1 MAKNKPR
8 SFASIAWILCVG
20 MLLLWAAGMGLATL
34 ALAGTYQEL
43 LMNNYAGK
51 VVSLGNLSD
60 NSVYLEDPDSLEVA
74 IMEVVGDMGSALEGY
89 GISYSTQD
97 LILSGRVPA
106 SAAVLVLDREKNAA
120 LWSRDALVIHYERE
134 PDRDGEEPERGSAWM
149 DLSND
154 PELAAAV
161 ETFRETKLLQIWRQ
175 YKLTVRITGY
185 LDGGQMIPSKM
196 SCTTL
201 NDPYTDHIVLD
212 RIAPAGVE
220 QITVNA
226 YTGRDHCFV
235 EDRQV
240 RYQQKSYANL
250 LEILRDGDS
259 PEHGAVYSLTEMYL
273 FDTAV
278 IGHRVDGRLEAD
290 YMVRSVV
297 RCNPL
302 LGAAKTLKDVY
313 IGSFLGAFL
322 IVAVILLIIRKNLTR
337 PLAVLDA
344 HMAGDFLPQL
354 KRTPKWRESLAI
366 EAHFQNW
373 QKERKELLDQQKK
386 LEDTVNRLRQALEYA
401 GKAEENR
408 RRMISA
414 LAHELK
420 TPLAVIHS
428 YTEGLQEN
436 IADDKRGQYLQTL
449 LEESE
454 QMDALVMEMLDLSRL
469 ESGRVVLAR
478 DRFCLT
484 ELAKE
489 VFGRME
495 KLAKEKGLQVEY
507 ELNRSMEV
515 CADEGRI
522 RQAVRNL
529 ASNAVRYT
537 RTGGR
542 IFVKT
547 AVRDGF
553 CVLTVE
559 NDAQSFTEEELGLV
573 WESFYRKD
581 PSREGKGTGLGLAI
595 VRNILKLHGGGSF
608 VRNTESGVE
617 FSIRLPQK

>member
-1 MAKNKPR
+1 M
-8 SFASIAWILCVG
+8 
-20 MLLLWAAGMGLATL
+20 
-34 ALAGTYQEL
+34 
-43 LMNNYAGK
+43 
-51 VVSLGNLSD
+51 
-60 NSVYLEDPDSLEVA
+60 
-74 IMEVVGDMGSALEGY
+74 
-89 GISYSTQD
+89 
-97 LILSGRVPA
+97 
-106 SAAVLVLDREKNAA
+106 
-120 LWSRDALVIHYERE
+120 
-134 PDRDGEEPERGSAWM
+134 
-149 DLSND
+149 
-154 PELAAAV
+154 
-161 ETFRETKLLQIWRQ
+161 
-175 YKLTVRITGY
+175 
-185 LDGGQMIPSKM
+185 
-196 SCTTL
+196 
-201 NDPYTDHIVLD
+201 
-212 RIAPAGVE
+212 
-220 QITVNA
+220 
-226 YTGRDHCFV
+226 
-235 EDRQV
+235 
-240 RYQQKSYANL
+240 
-250 LEILRDGDS
+250 
-259 PEHGAVYSLTEMYL
+259 
-273 FDTAV
+273 
-278 IGHRVDGRLEAD
+278 
-290 YMVRSVV
+290 
-297 RCNPL
+297 
-302 LGAAKTLKDVY
+302 
-313 IGSFLGAFL
+313 
-322 IVAVILLIIRKNLTR
+322 IIRKNLTR

-354 KRTPKWRESLAI
+354 KRTPKWREPLAI

-436 IADDKRGQYLQTL
+436 IADDKRDQYLQTL

-595 VRNILKLHGGGSF
+595 VRNIMKLHGGGSF